1 MSPPPHPLRNW
12 DHISLAILVTVI
24 LVGFLARCV

>member
-1 MSPPPHPLRNW
+1 MSPLHPLRNW

-24 LVGFLARCV
+24 LMGFLARCV